1 MKKFDK
7 KDIFTCVTAEEAQK
21 YIGQQGYFGDS
32 LGTLK
37 AMIEVDC
44 TEKLLNILDENDCFR
59 FISTSLL
66 SSGTAMWSLFIPVE
80 KVKEIEE

>member
-1 MKKFDK
+1 MKTFNK
-7 KDIFTCVTAEEAQK
+7 KDIFTIVTAEEAEK

-37 AMIEVDC
+37 AMIEIDN
-44 TEKLLNILDENDCFR
+44 TEKLIKILDENDCFR

-66 SSGTAMWSLFIPVE
+66 SSGTEMWSLFLPAE
-80 KVKEIEE
+80 KVIYSEE

>member
-7 KDIFTCVTAEEAQK
+7 TDIFTLVNAEEAEK

-44 TEKLLNILDENDCFR
+44 TEKLLKILDENDCFR

-66 SSGTAMWSLFIPVE
+66 SSGTAMWSLFLPVE